1 MNNNA
6 QASLDYLLTYGWV
19 LILVATAIGVIFF
32 VTTISVDEASVSIN
46 QSDEII
52 LKSSSVSNVL
62 QAVLQ
67 NIASGQIKIMDILTT
82 DALKNCTI
90 KTGGKEAK
98 LINSGQ
104 IMLLECNYYGKE
116 PGSVSIRYKNFT
128 GSDKTAIINV
138 VWPNV

>member
-1 MNNNA
+1 MNNSA
-6 QASLDYLLTYGWV
+6 QAGLDYLLTYGWV
-19 LILVATAIGVIFF
+19 IILVATAISIIFF
-32 VTTISVDEASVSIN
+32 VTTIPEYETIVSIN

-52 LKSSSVSNVL
+52 LKSSSVGNIL

-82 DALKNCTI
+82 TALENCTI
-90 KTGGKEAK
+90 KTDGKEVE

-104 IMLLECNYYGKE
+104 IMLLECNYSGKE
-116 PGSVSIRYKNFT
+116 PGSVSILYKNFT
-128 GSDKTAIINV
+128 GSDKTVTITI